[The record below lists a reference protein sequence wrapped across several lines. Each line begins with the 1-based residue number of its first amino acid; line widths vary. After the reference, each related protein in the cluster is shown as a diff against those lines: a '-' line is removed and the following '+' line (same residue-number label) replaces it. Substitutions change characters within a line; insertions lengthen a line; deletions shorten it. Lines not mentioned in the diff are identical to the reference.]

1 MDPKITSSF
10 LVFAGTMIVAVLT
23 LWNNYKIRED
33 SKKEQKRLRQVETKL
48 KHQQKLSEFY
58 VPLRHF
64 LENSKTLFK
73 IFMKDK
79 PKSFRTLTYL
89 LNPSQKY
96 GNENIKVLL
105 NDNDK
110 SILIKVFEIGEKIE
124 DLIYNKSYLIGDN
137 NEFVKAYSPREKYK
151 DLPYEKD
158 MTILSLLISHIVVI
172 RLAYDGKLRGSTA
185 KFEGFVFPN
194 EINIRVDEA
203 IKKLNTKIGECE
215 ALIQNTIM

>member
-1 MDPKITSSF
+1 MDARIIGSWVAF
-10 LVFAGTMIVAVLT
+10 GGTMIVAALT
-23 LWNNYKIRED
+23 LWNNYNIRED
-33 SKKEQKRLRQVETKL
+33 SKKEQKRLRLVETKL

-58 VPLRHF
+58 IPLRHY

-79 PKSFRTLTYL
+79 PERFRTLTYL

-96 GNENIKVLL
+96 GDENINVLL
-105 NDNDK
+105 NENDK
-110 SILIKVFEIGEKIE
+110 SILAKVFEIGEKIE
-124 DLIYNKSYLIGDN
+124 DLIYNKSYLIGDD

-172 RLAYDGKLRGSTA
+172 RLAYDGKLIGSTA

-215 ALIQNTIM
+215 ALIQNTMM